1 MKSILRLSRFYSLVI
16 FFLTGFSIFSNKANA
31 QVVSITGA
39 GSNTSCTG
47 WGVITNAVLSP
58 CAAIM
63 PSNFYNLAIGQDASS
78 SINFNMNTSM
88 GSGYILLDFDLWMG
102 KLSNNAG
109 SAGDYVSIFF
119 NGNAA
124 TNEYFR
130 ISQISN
136 GNYTIVAYNGGSIVS
151 APIPTGTAAMA
162 KAGRVVLKIPF
173 SGRPTTAGST
183 TALTFFHS
191 AGSNDYGLSFYKLGT
206 NDDYLGIGTQPTNQS
221 TCLGNNASFIVTPTG
236 SVNNATPTYTYQWY
250 KNGVLISNGGIFSGV
265 TTSTLNLTGVTS
277 SEATSYTC
285 VVSSLTNSGTIS
297 ITSNTATLTVNALPT
312 ITGTLITCAIGTS
325 QLTGSSTA
333 NATTPWLSS
342 NTAIAIVSPTGLVT
356 GVSIGTATITYTN
369 SNGCQV
375 KSSFNVTQG
384 NTAGMLTGTS
394 VICKTNTAT
403 LTNTNSFLTSG
414 ATLAWTSS
422 NNAIATVNSSGVVT
436 GVAAGTA
443 TITCTISGGCGGTVI
458 ATKQITVVEIPAI
471 TIQPSLLNQGYC
483 LNARTGTLS
492 SSATNATN
500 YQWYFTT
507 SNVSNTGGNAVSP
520 NGTSTTVSPLTNSA
534 GDFYYYMSAINAGC
548 SVNSNL
554 SGRVKVLANCTNLDA
569 DGDGVPD
576 EYDIDDD
583 NDGIIDA
590 AEESCNT
597 VASNVY
603 LFGSSYWQSISWTGG
618 EIKNQKGNLIPN
630 GLIDG
635 DLTAGETSFAPIG
648 ITNDVFTNNPI
659 TFTLISK
666 TPLNASGFGIV
677 NDYGVLGDG
686 IKVAD
691 IILYNGNSIIATER
705 FNNLAS
711 NATSTFYA
719 FSKKYS
725 QITKMDVKIYEGTPG
740 GGTPDNQ
747 MQVSEI
753 GLYTEAGSYCID
765 LDTDG
770 DGIPNILDLDSDGDG
785 CPDAKETNVSLA
797 LNAGTIVNG
806 TPGNL
811 NSTSNVA
818 NSVAPGPYGSN
829 GLANSLETAI
839 DNGIINYTSFYT
851 NYALNNSINACTDS
865 DGMAFRMYLI

>member
-312 ITGTLITCAIGTS
+312 IAFVASYTLLGLGA
-325 QLTGSSTA
+325 L
-333 NATTPWLSS
+333 
-342 NTAIAIVSPTGLVT
+342 IVRVN
-356 GVSIGTATITYTN
+356 GV
-369 SNGCQV
+369 
-375 KSSFNVTQG
+375 
-384 NTAGMLTGTS
+384 M
-394 VICKTNTAT
+394 VIVP
-403 LTNTNSFLTSG
+403 
-414 ATLAWTSS
+414 
-422 NNAIATVNSSGVVT
+422 ATVNT
-436 GVAAGTA
+436 G
-443 TITCTISGGCGGTVI
+443 
-458 ATKQITVVEIPAI
+458 
-471 TIQPSLLNQGYC
+471 
-483 LNARTGTLS
+483 
-492 SSATNATN
+492 
-500 YQWYFTT
+500 
-507 SNVSNTGGNAVSP
+507 
-520 NGTSTTVSPLTNSA
+520 
-534 GDFYYYMSAINAGC
+534 
-548 SVNSNL
+548 
-554 SGRVKVLANCTNLDA
+554 
-569 DGDGVPD
+569 
-576 EYDIDDD
+576 
-583 NDGIIDA
+583 
-590 AEESCNT
+590 
-597 VASNVY
+597 
-603 LFGSSYWQSISWTGG
+603 
-618 EIKNQKGNLIPN
+618 
-630 GLIDG
+630 
-635 DLTAGETSFAPIG
+635 
-648 ITNDVFTNNPI
+648 
-659 TFTLISK
+659 
-666 TPLNASGFGIV
+666 
-677 NDYGVLGDG
+677 
-686 IKVAD
+686 
-691 IILYNGNSIIATER
+691 
-705 FNNLAS
+705 
-711 NATSTFYA
+711 
-719 FSKKYS
+719 
-725 QITKMDVKIYEGTPG
+725 
-740 GGTPDNQ
+740 
-747 MQVSEI
+747 
-753 GLYTEAGSYCID
+753 
-765 LDTDG
+765 
-770 DGIPNILDLDSDGDG
+770 
-785 CPDAKETNVSLA
+785 
-797 LNAGTIVNG
+797 
-806 TPGNL
+806 
-811 NSTSNVA
+811 
-818 NSVAPGPYGSN
+818 
-829 GLANSLETAI
+829 
-839 DNGIINYTSFYT
+839 
-851 NYALNNSINACTDS
+851 
-865 DGMAFRMYLI
+865 